1 MENSFGLKFWGVR
14 GSYPTAQREMLGV
27 GGNTA
32 SVEIVTP
39 HVRLMLDAGTGI
51 IAAGRELVHAPQV
64 PLVLLL
70 THWHH
75 DHLQGLPFFAPL
87 FRPNTQLAIVAP
99 ANDETDLIER
109 LRQVMGPPQF
119 PVDWSATRA
128 AKKLYPLAD
137 DGTRY
142 LYTDGSVGAF
152 PRRGAVTI
160 RTLRS
165 DAHPNG
171 VTLYR
176 IEYRGAVIV
185 YATDVESD
193 ASHAAEIVE
202 FARDADILIHDAQ
215 YQRAHYLGQPP
226 FAISTHGFGHSTNE
240 MASAIARAA
249 NVKQLV
255 LFHHDPNYD
264 DDTIARILA
273 QTRVLFPNTVT
284 AREGTGFWFH
294 VQSQGASYVFRH
306 PLDGATVSNL

>member
-1 MENSFGLKFWGVR
+1 MNNSFGLKFWGVR

-27 GGNTA
+27 GGNRA

-39 HVRLMLDAGTGI
+39 HARLLLDAGTGI
-51 IAAGRELVHAPQV
+51 IAAGRALVTSPHL

-70 THWHH
+70 SHWHH

-99 ANDETDLIER
+99 AADETDLIER

-128 AKKLYPLAD
+128 SKKLHALD
-137 DGTRY
+137 DAAPRY
-142 LYTDGSVGAF
+142 IYTDGSVGYA
-152 PRRGAVTI
+152 PQRGAVT
-160 RTLRS
+160 LRIFHS

-171 VTLYR
+171 ITLYR
-176 IEYRGAVIV
+176 IEYRGVAIV
-185 YATDVESD
+185 YATDIESD
-193 ASHAAEIVE
+193 ANHAAEIVE

-226 FAISTHGFGHSTNE
+226 FAVSTHGFGHSTNE
-240 MASAIARAA
+240 MAGAVAQAA
-249 NVKQLV
+249 NVKELV

-264 DDTIARILA
+264 DDTIARIQA
-273 QTRVLFPNTVT
+273 QTRALFPKTIA
-284 AREGTGFWFH
+284 AREGMGLAFQQQTRG
-294 VQSQGASYVFRH
+294 GSYAFSH
-306 PLDGATVSNL
+306 TLDAGTAPNL